1 MKIVS
6 IIPVKSTSSRIEE
19 KNIKLLGDKPLF
31 LHTLDKLLKIK
42 LINEVWIDTD
52 NINIINIA
60 YDYGYSNFKYF
71 IRDSKF
77 ASNKT
82 DGNKLLEN
90 EINNID
96 SDIYIQIL
104 CTSPFTK
111 ISSIEKCI
119 KLLKN
124 NEYQSVIGCFKD
136 KFYLWDNNGP
146 LYNKKNIPNSNI
158 LNDTIIESMSLYGI
172 TKNEFQKTK
181 MRIGNNPYLLN
192 LDNEERIDIN
202 YINDFN
208 YANRIAKLNTIEE
221 NNLFNILKIK
231 LNSCILSDILN
242 DLGFDNFLLPNFKLN
257 LINNKLFG
265 RIKPIQIRK
274 LKK

>member
-6 IIPVKSTSSRIEE
+6 IIPVKSTSNRIKE

-52 NINIINIA
+52 DINIINIA
-60 YDYGYSNFKYF
+60 YDYGYINFKYF

-111 ISSIEKCI
+111 ITSIEKCI

-124 NEYQSVIGCFKD
+124 NE
-136 KFYLWDNNGP
+136 
-146 LYNKKNIPNSNI
+146 
-158 LNDTIIESMSLYGI
+158 LNQCHYME
-172 TKNEFQKTK
+172 
-181 MRIGNNPYLLN
+181 LL
-192 LDNEERIDIN
+192 RM
-202 YINDFN
+202 
-208 YANRIAKLNTIEE
+208 
-221 NNLFNILKIK
+221 
-231 LNSCILSDILN
+231 
-242 DLGFDNFLLPNFKLN
+242 NFK
-257 LINNKLFG
+257 KQ
-265 RIKPIQIRK
+265 K
-274 LKK
+274 